1 MQKII
6 TLANQKGGAGK
17 STTAAAII
25 QAAAAEGLKVLAI
38 DLDPQTN
45 LTYMLAGDL
54 KSKGSYELLEGTP
67 ARQTIQTTPQGVDLI
82 AASMNLAAEQSETGS
97 AQRLHKALQPIKS
110 IYDLIIID
118 TPPTAGEL
126 LYNALQASN
135 GLIIPL
141 QADILGL
148 QGLFKIANTA
158 KLMNKSNPD
167 LKVLGF
173 VLTRYDGRSTLTKTF
188 KEKITQRAAELG
200 IEHLAD
206 IREGIAI
213 KEATAFQKSL
223 FEYAPKAKP
232 AQDYKELFNKIM
244 EG

>member
-1 MQKII
+1 MQII

-17 STTAAAII
+17 TSTAAAII
-25 QAAAAEGLKVLAI
+25 QAAAVEGLKVLAI
-38 DLDPQTN
+38 DLDPQAN
-45 LTYMLAGDL
+45 LTLTLAGDTRA
-54 KSKGSYELLEGTP
+54 KGSFELLEGTP
-67 ARQTIQTTPQGVDLI
+67 ARQTIQETAQGIDLI
-82 AASMNLAAEQSETGS
+82 AASKNLAAVQTTTGS
-97 AQRLHKALQPIKS
+97 AKRLQKALQPIKS
-110 IYDLIIID
+110 IYDIIVID

-126 LYNALQASN
+126 LYNSLQAST
-135 GLIIPL
+135 GLLIPL
-141 QADILGL
+141 QADMFNL
-148 QGLFKIANTA
+148 QGLYQIADTA
-158 KLMNKSNPD
+158 KQFKQSNPD

-173 VLTRYDGRSTLTKTF
+173 VLTRYDGRSTLAKTF
-188 KEKITQRAAELG
+188 RDTITKKAAELG

-213 KEATAFQKSL
+213 KEAAAFQENL

>member
-17 STTAAAII
+17 TTTAAAII

-38 DLDPQTN
+38 DLDPQAN
-45 LTYMLAGDL
+45 LTFVLKGDI
-54 KSKGSYELLEGTP
+54 SQKGSFELLEGTP
-67 ARQTIQTTPQGVDLI
+67 ARQTIQSTEQGADLI
-82 AASMNLAAEQSETGS
+82 AASRNLAAVQTTTGS
-97 AQRLHKALQPIKS
+97 AKRLQKAIQPIKS
-110 IYDLIIID
+110 IYDIIVID

-126 LYNALQASN
+126 LYNALQAST
-135 GLIIPL
+135 GLVIPL
-141 QADILGL
+141 QADIFGL
-148 QGLFKIANTA
+148 HGLYQIANTA
-158 KLMNKSNPD
+158 KQFCKSNPE
-167 LKVLGF
+167 LKVKGI
-173 VLTRYDGRSTLTKTF
+173 VLTRYDGRSTLAKTMRDNIIA
-188 KEKITQRAAELG
+188 KAAELG
-200 IEHLAD
+200 IPFLNE

-213 KEATAFQKSL
+213 KEATAFQENL

>member
-1 MQKII
+1 MQII

-17 STTAAAII
+17 TSTAAAII
-25 QAAAAEGLKVLAI
+25 QAAAAESLKVLAI
-38 DLDPQTN
+38 DLDPQAN
-45 LTYMLAGDL
+45 LTLTLAGDTRA
-54 KSKGSYELLEGTP
+54 KGSYELLEGTP
-67 ARQTIQTTPQGVDLI
+67 ARQTIQETPQSIHLI
-82 AASMNLAAEQSETGS
+82 AASKNLAAVQTATGS
-97 AQRLHKALQPIKS
+97 AKRLQKALQPIKS
-110 IYDLIIID
+110 IYDLIVID

-126 LYNALQASN
+126 LYNSLQAST
-135 GLIIPL
+135 GLLIPL
-141 QADILGL
+141 QADMFNL
-148 QGLFKIANTA
+148 QGLYQIADTA
-158 KLMNKSNPD
+158 KQFKNSNPD

-173 VLTRYDGRSTLTKTF
+173 VLTRYDGRSTLAKSFRDTITK
-188 KEKITQRAAELG
+188 KAAELG

-213 KEATAFQKSL
+213 KEAAAFQENL